1 MLTYNYIGGVVE
13 DYDTA
18 FISNVKNLSGNWTV
32 EMPQPQQHFGGS
44 HCVWE
49 ITWSC
54 PGALAKSGSSHRW
67 SPRSE
72 KDGEDTIVCTLSWP
86 YDFVKQCLH
95 CSVKHKSSC
104 LDEKYRFMRNLSEY
118 QHSFLTHYV
127 HASEQQ
133 CNVETIF
140 ILNGSCIL
148 KQAKGHNWVDLRGL
162 HLSCCCQLCRWY
174 CLCCR
179 ENIQNCADE

>member
-1 MLTYNYIGGVVE
+1 M
-13 DYDTA
+13 
-18 FISNVKNLSGNWTV
+18 SNVKNISGNWTV
-32 EMPQPQQHFGGS
+32 EKLWRIFRSLQPVCIIIPAWNCVTWWPGTVWHDDDSRESGEPQQHFGGS
-44 HCVWE
+44 HWVWE

-67 SPRSE
+67 SLRSE

-118 QHSFLTHYV
+118 QHSFLPQYV

-133 CNVETIF
+133 FNVETIF
-140 ILNGSCIL
+140 ILSGSCIL
-148 KQAKGHNWVDLRGL
+148 KQAKG
-162 HLSCCCQLCRWY
+162 
-174 CLCCR
+174 
-179 ENIQNCADE
+179 